1 MALSIEQNAGA
12 IAPTPEEVS
21 LAHSSCQILAAYNI
35 HSEIPLTINISI
47 DGKDA
52 NAITIPA
59 AAYSLLL
66 EILSQ
71 MAQGNAVKIIPI
83 KPELTTQEA
92 ASILNVSRPDLV
104 GLLEGG
110 KIPYRQVGIRR
121 RILTQ
126 NVIDYKNHL
135 DAARRQA
142 LEELTAQAQ
151 ELKMGY

>member
-21 LAHSSCQILAAYNI
+21 LAHSSCQILAAYI
-35 HSEIPLTINISI
+35 HSENPLTINISI

-92 ASILNVSRPDLV
+92 ASILNVSRHDLV

-110 KIPYRQVGIRR
+110 EIPYRQVGIRR

-126 NVIDYKNHL
+126 DVIDYKNHL